1 MQDSVKC
8 QTGYCTALAI
18 RCIFRRSR
26 SGWNTIL
33 FMDAMLASPQSPRWF
48 WIASIWLG
56 VGLFGATQN
65 VMVMRA
71 EGMHHAWMR
80 LFLTLLLSWLPWA
93 LATPP
98 VLYLGRQYPPLR
110 LAPLLVHSVACL
122 FIGLVYAAWDAYL
135 ELLLNPYANPST
147 PAFLHFW
154 FDVFYN
160 RLLESLILYGCIL
173 LVAHMLASRE
183 RIAQQQTETARLN
196 EQLSKAQL
204 NALRQ
209 QIEPHFLFNA
219 LNAIAGLVR
228 EERNDAAVDMIARL
242 SDLLRGVLKDS
253 NRQNVALQEE
263 MEFVQKYMDIQK
275 VRFAERLQL
284 SVDIPSELSTAQ
296 VPNLILQPIVENA
309 VKHGIAKRIEGG
321 AIRISAHRNNGMLS
335 ISVYNDGP
343 GLPADWEKDHA
354 GVGISNVRTRLQT
367 LFGDTFE
374 LRMQNQDTSGVKV
387 LISVPFR
394 QE

>member
-1 MQDSVKC
+1 
-8 QTGYCTALAI
+8 
-18 RCIFRRSR
+18 
-26 SGWNTIL
+26 
-33 FMDAMLASPQSPRWF
+33 
-48 WIASIWLG
+48 
-56 VGLFGATQN
+56 
-65 VMVMRA
+65 
-71 EGMHHAWMR
+71 
-80 LFLTLLLSWLPWA
+80 
-93 LATPP
+93 
-98 VLYLGRQYPPLR
+98 
-110 LAPLLVHSVACL
+110 
-122 FIGLVYAAWDAYL
+122 
-135 ELLLNPYANPST
+135 
-147 PAFLHFW
+147 
-154 FDVFYN
+154 
-160 RLLESLILYGCIL
+160 
-173 LVAHMLASRE
+173 
-183 RIAQQQTETARLN
+183 
-196 EQLSKAQL
+196 
-204 NALRQ
+204 
-209 QIEPHFLFNA
+209 
-219 LNAIAGLVR
+219 
-228 EERNDAAVDMIARL
+228 MIARL

-354 GVGISNVRTRLQT
+354 GVGISNVQTRLQT

-374 LRMQNQDTSGVKV
+374 LRMQNQGTSGVKV
-387 LISVPFR
+387 LLSVPFS